1 MRAKVR
7 HAVSSHMLSHE
18 NKVRHAVSLGE
29 TCRAASTELE
39 LIPVDLREITYI
51 KFPIQLEQYLM
62 EGTYRKVEEVQN
74 KECVLYRMCSLAHI
88 ARSRRYKTS
97 TQPLYAAAN
106 ASVCECVRAS
116 ASAAAH
122 ARKAGEGGCQRPDA
136 RRNSV

>member
-74 KECVLYRMCSLAHI
+74 KHPTTVCCSKFFRVRMC
-88 ARSRRYKTS
+88 
-97 TQPLYAAAN
+97 P
-106 ASVCECVRAS
+106 
-116 ASAAAH
+116 
-122 ARKAGEGGCQRPDA
+122 
-136 RRNSV
+136 